1 MKLSQAAFTKFL
13 SMART
18 DLSPVVRLYLTAAL
32 QRIPTTQKWAL
43 AERLIQHSE
52 DDKDP
57 NLPKMLWYGIEPLFA
72 QNVDK
77 FLELAHKSTLSF
89 VTQNI
94 GRRAVDGDK
103 IEKLVALIGK
113 GGTNTVLL
121 MSGMLS
127 GMEGRTDLKTPA
139 NWKAVADKLQK
150 SGGKQQALALEI
162 SSLFG
167 DKEATQRAFAML
179 KNKSAPKDQRIK
191 ALQTLTAQQQK
202 GLLAEIPYLIQEPTM
217 KIDAIRS
224 IAAFDDESLGR
235 LILENYPK
243 FSPSEK
249 LEAMQTL
256 SSRARY
262 GNMLT
267 KEIKAKKVAKSE
279 VPASVARQLLRVVGS
294 GFIEVWGPI
303 ESVPSNQAAYD
314 KYRAILSSNTKN
326 SVNLTMGK
334 TVFSKSCGSCHKMYG
349 EGGNIGPDL
358 TGSNRTDPEYILMN
372 VLEPSAEIQDDYK
385 MVVINTRDGRTYS
398 GNIISEN
405 ERQVTLRIVGQDQ
418 LIINKSGI
426 LSKEVTDVSMMPS
439 GLFENLSKDE
449 IVNLMAYLKIN
460 KKIN

>member
-1 MKLSQAAFTKFL
+1 
-13 SMART
+13 
-18 DLSPVVRLYLTAAL
+18 
-32 QRIPTTQKWAL
+32 
-43 AERLIQHSE
+43 
-52 DDKDP
+52 
-57 NLPKMLWYGIEPLFA
+57 
-72 QNVDK
+72 
-77 FLELAHKSTLSF
+77 
-89 VTQNI
+89 
-94 GRRAVDGDK
+94 
-103 IEKLVALIGK
+103 
-113 GGTNTVLL
+113 

-349 EGGNIGPDL
+349 EGEAERIYRER
-358 TGSNRTDPEYILMN
+358 RTRDERLH
-372 VLEPSAEIQDDYK
+372 SAEDLLTTLRRRSSKESKAAMDDQSTLTVSERK
-385 MVVINTRDGRTYS
+385 DDDTDVVVIHFNRSSTPKE
-398 GNIISEN
+398 EN
-405 ERQVTLRIVGQDQ
+405 
-418 LIINKSGI
+418 
-426 LSKEVTDVSMMPS
+426 
-439 GLFENLSKDE
+439 
-449 IVNLMAYLKIN
+449 
-460 KKIN
+460 